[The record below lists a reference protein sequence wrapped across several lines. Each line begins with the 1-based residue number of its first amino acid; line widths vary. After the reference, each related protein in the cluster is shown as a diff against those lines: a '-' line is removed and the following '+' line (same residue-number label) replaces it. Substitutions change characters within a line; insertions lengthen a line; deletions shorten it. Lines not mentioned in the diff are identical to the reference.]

1 MNAYRSF
8 IRPLLFCLPPETA
21 HSWTMAA
28 LRVFSILPFGPAVVK
43 FFSGKVPHSEPV
55 VVSGLAFPNPVGL
68 AAGLDKDAEAVA
80 ALGALGFGFV
90 EVGTLTPKPQPGNPQ
105 PRLFRLPKD
114 RGLINRMGFNN
125 HGVVAAAQRLKNR
138 PAGLVVGGNIGKNKD
153 TPNEQAAQDY
163 VVSLRALH
171 PVVDFFTVNISSP
184 NTPGLRALQSLEPL
198 RELLREVLEERDVHQ
213 PRRPVWVKLAPD
225 LTNEELV
232 ETAQLIVSA
241 GADGI
246 IATNTTITRPPGT
259 EACATKGGL
268 SGAPLLERALKV
280 VRFLVKESGGRI
292 PVVGCGGI
300 TCAADAGRFMDE
312 GACLV
317 QVYSGLVFRGPA
329 LAREIAEGLAWRQ
342 RDWA

>member
-1 MNAYRSF
+1 
-8 IRPLLFCLPPETA
+8 
-21 HSWTMAA
+21 
-28 LRVFSILPFGPAVVK
+28 VVK
-43 FFSGKVPHSEPV
+43 FFSGKVPHSEPL

-153 TPNEQAAQDY
+153 TPNELAAQDY
-163 VVSLRALH
+163 VLSLRALH

-198 RELLREVLEERDVHQ
+198 RELMREVLEERDRHQ

-232 ETAQLIVSA
+232 DTAQLIVSA

-246 IATNTTITRPPGT
+246 IATNTTLSRSGLGT
-259 EACATKGGL
+259 DPLKVEQMGTGGL
-268 SGAPLLERALKV
+268 SGAPLRQRSTDVIRVLRGAVGPDFPLIAVGGVLSGQDAREK
-280 VRFLVKESGGRI
+280 KE
-292 PVVGCGGI
+292 
-300 TCAADAGRFMDE
+300 AG
-312 GACLV
+312 ATLV
-317 QVYSGLVFRGPA
+317 QVYTGLIYEGPQ
-329 LAREIAEGLAWRQ
+329 LVHDCIRAWN
-342 RDWA
+342 D

>member
-225 LTNEELV
+225 RTNEELV

-246 IATNTTITRPPGT
+246 IATNTTLSRSGLVTDPLKVERMG
-259 EACATKGGL
+259 AGGL
-268 SGAPLLERALKV
+268 SGAP
-280 VRFLVKESGGRI
+280 VRQRSTEVIRVLRGAVGPDFPLIAVGGVLSGQDAREKKE
-292 PVVGCGGI
+292 
-300 TCAADAGRFMDE
+300 AG
-312 GACLV
+312 ATLV
-317 QVYSGLVFRGPA
+317 QVYTGLIYEGPQ
-329 LAREIAEGLAWRQ
+329 LVHDCIRAWN
-342 RDWA
+342 D

>member
-8 IRPLLFCLPPETA
+8 IRPLLFCLPPEAA
-21 HSWTMAA
+21 HRWTMAA

-43 FFSGKVPHSEPV
+43 FFSGKVPHSEPL

-90 EVGTLTPKPQPGNPQ
+90 EIGTLTPKPQPGNPQ

-153 TPNEQAAQDY
+153 TPNELAAQDY
-163 VVSLRALH
+163 VLSLRALH

-198 RELLREVLEERDVHQ
+198 RELMREVLEERDRHQ

-232 ETAQLIVSA
+232 DTAQLIVSA

-246 IATNTTITRPPGT
+246 IATNTTLSRSGLGT
-259 EACATKGGL
+259 DPVKVEQMGAGGL
-268 SGAPLLERALKV
+268 SGAPLRQRSTDVIRVLRGAVGPDFPLIAVGGVLSGQDAREK
-280 VRFLVKESGGRI
+280 KE
-292 PVVGCGGI
+292 
-300 TCAADAGRFMDE
+300 AG
-312 GACLV
+312 ATLV
-317 QVYSGLVFRGPA
+317 QVYTGLIYEGPQ
-329 LAREIAEGLAWRQ
+329 LVHDCIRAWN
-342 RDWA
+342 D

>member
-1 MNAYRSF
+1 
-8 IRPLLFCLPPETA
+8 
-21 HSWTMAA
+21 
-28 LRVFSILPFGPAVVK
+28 VVK
-43 FFSGKVPHSEPV
+43 FFSGKVPHSEPL

-153 TPNEQAAQDY
+153 TPNELAAQDY
-163 VVSLRALH
+163 VLSLRALH

-198 RELLREVLEERDVHQ
+198 RELMREVLEERDRHQ

-232 ETAQLIVSA
+232 DTAQLIVSV

-246 IATNTTITRPPGT
+246 IATNTTLSRSGLGT
-259 EACATKGGL
+259 DPLKVEQIGAGGL
-268 SGAPLLERALKV
+268 SGAPLRQRSTDVIRVLRGAVGPDFPLIAVGGVLSGQDAREK
-280 VRFLVKESGGRI
+280 KE
-292 PVVGCGGI
+292 
-300 TCAADAGRFMDE
+300 AG
-312 GACLV
+312 ATLV
-317 QVYSGLVFRGPA
+317 QVYTGLIYEGPQ
-329 LAREIAEGLAWRQ
+329 LVHDCIRAWN
-342 RDWA
+342 D

>member
-8 IRPLLFCLPPETA
+8 IRPLLFCLPPEAA
-21 HSWTMAA
+21 HRWTMAA

-43 FFSGKVPHSEPV
+43 FFSGKVPHSEPL

-68 AAGLDKDAEAVA
+68 AAGPDKDAEAVA

-153 TPNEQAAQDY
+153 TPNELAAQDY
-163 VVSLRALH
+163 VLSLRALH

-198 RELLREVLEERDVHQ
+198 RELMREVLEERDRHQ

-232 ETAQLIVSA
+232 DTAQLIVSA

-246 IATNTTITRPPGT
+246 IATNTTLSRSGLGT
-259 EACATKGGL
+259 DPLKVEQMGAGGL
-268 SGAPLLERALKV
+268 SGAPLRQRSTDVIRVLRGAVGPDFPLIAVGGVLSGQDAREK
-280 VRFLVKESGGRI
+280 KE
-292 PVVGCGGI
+292 
-300 TCAADAGRFMDE
+300 AG
-312 GACLV
+312 ATLV
-317 QVYSGLVFRGPA
+317 QVYTGLIYEGPQ
-329 LAREIAEGLAWRQ
+329 LVHDCIRAWN
-342 RDWA
+342 D

>member
-21 HSWTMAA
+21 HRWTMAA
-28 LRVFSILPFGPAVVK
+28 LRIFSILPFGPSVVK
-43 FFSGKVPHSEPV
+43 LFSGKAPHSEPV
-55 VVSGLAFPNPVGL
+55 VVSGLTFPNPVGL

-153 TPNEQAAQDY
+153 TPNELAAQDY
-163 VVSLRALH
+163 VLSLRALH

-198 RELLREVLEERDVHQ
+198 RELMREVLEERDRHQ

-232 ETAQLIVSA
+232 DTAQLIVSA

-246 IATNTTITRPPGT
+246 IATNTTLSRSGLGT
-259 EACATKGGL
+259 DPIKVEQMGAGGL
-268 SGAPLLERALKV
+268 SGAPLRQRSTDVIRVLRGAVGPDFPLIAVGGVLSGQDAREK
-280 VRFLVKESGGRI
+280 KE
-292 PVVGCGGI
+292 
-300 TCAADAGRFMDE
+300 AG
-312 GACLV
+312 ATLV
-317 QVYSGLVFRGPA
+317 QVYTGLIYEGPQ
-329 LAREIAEGLAWRQ
+329 LIHDCIRAWN
-342 RDWA
+342 D

>member
-8 IRPLLFCLPPETA
+8 IRPLLFYLPPEAA
-21 HSWTMAA
+21 HRWTMAA

-43 FFSGKVPHSEPV
+43 FFSGKVPHSEPL

-153 TPNEQAAQDY
+153 TPNELAAQDY
-163 VVSLRALH
+163 VLSLRALH

-198 RELLREVLEERDVHQ
+198 RELMREVLEERDRHQ

-232 ETAQLIVSA
+232 DTAQLIVSA

-246 IATNTTITRPPGT
+246 IATNTTLSRSGLGT
-259 EACATKGGL
+259 DPLKVEQMGAGGL
-268 SGAPLLERALKV
+268 SGAPLRQRSTDVIRVLRGAVGPDFPLIAVGGVLSGQDAREK
-280 VRFLVKESGGRI
+280 KE
-292 PVVGCGGI
+292 
-300 TCAADAGRFMDE
+300 AG
-312 GACLV
+312 ATLV
-317 QVYSGLVFRGPA
+317 QVYTGLIYEGPQ
-329 LAREIAEGLAWRQ
+329 LVHDCIRAWN
-342 RDWA
+342 D

>member
-8 IRPLLFCLPPETA
+8 IRPLLFCLPPEAA
-21 HSWTMAA
+21 HRWTMAA

-43 FFSGKVPHSEPV
+43 FFSGKVPHSEPL

-125 HGVVAAAQRLKNR
+125 HGVVAAAQRLKKR

-246 IATNTTITRPPGT
+246 IATNTTLSRSGLVTDPLKVERMG
-259 EACATKGGL
+259 AGGL
-268 SGAPLLERALKV
+268 SGAP
-280 VRFLVKESGGRI
+280 VRQRSTEVIRVLRGAVGPDFPLIAVGGVLSGQDAREKKE
-292 PVVGCGGI
+292 
-300 TCAADAGRFMDE
+300 AG
-312 GACLV
+312 ATLV
-317 QVYSGLVFRGPA
+317 QVYTGLIYEGPQ
-329 LAREIAEGLAWRQ
+329 LVHDCIRAWN
-342 RDWA
+342 D

>member
-8 IRPLLFCLPPETA
+8 IRPLLFCLPPEAA
-21 HSWTMAA
+21 HRWTMAA

-43 FFSGKVPHSEPV
+43 FFSGKVPHSEPL

-153 TPNEQAAQDY
+153 TPNELAAQDY
-163 VVSLRALH
+163 VLSLRALH

-198 RELLREVLEERDVHQ
+198 RELMREVLEERDRHQ

-232 ETAQLIVSA
+232 DTAQLIVSA

-246 IATNTTITRPPGT
+246 IATNTTLSRSGLGT
-259 EACATKGGL
+259 DPVKVEQMGAGGL
-268 SGAPLLERALKV
+268 SGAPLRQRSTDVIRVLRGAVGPDFPLIAVGGVLSGQDAREK
-280 VRFLVKESGGRI
+280 KE
-292 PVVGCGGI
+292 
-300 TCAADAGRFMDE
+300 AG
-312 GACLV
+312 ATLV
-317 QVYSGLVFRGPA
+317 QVYTGLIYEGPQ
-329 LAREIAEGLAWRQ
+329 LVHDCIRAWN
-342 RDWA
+342 D

>member
-8 IRPLLFCLPPETA
+8 IRPLLFCLPPEAA
-21 HSWTMAA
+21 HRWTMAA

-43 FFSGKVPHSEPV
+43 FFSGKVPHSEPL

-153 TPNEQAAQDY
+153 TPNELAAQDY
-163 VVSLRALH
+163 VLSLRALH

-198 RELLREVLEERDVHQ
+198 RELMREVLEERDRHQ

-232 ETAQLIVSA
+232 DTAQLIVSA

-246 IATNTTITRPPGT
+246 IATNTTLSRSGLGT
-259 EACATKGGL
+259 DPLKVEQMGTGGL
-268 SGAPLLERALKV
+268 SGAPLRQRSTDVIRVLRGAVGPDFPLIAVGGVLSGQDAREK
-280 VRFLVKESGGRI
+280 KE
-292 PVVGCGGI
+292 
-300 TCAADAGRFMDE
+300 AG
-312 GACLV
+312 ATLV
-317 QVYSGLVFRGPA
+317 QVYTGLIYEGPQ
-329 LAREIAEGLAWRQ
+329 LVHDCIRAWN
-342 RDWA
+342 D

>member
-1 MNAYRSF
+1 
-8 IRPLLFCLPPETA
+8 
-21 HSWTMAA
+21 MAA

-246 IATNTTITRPPGT
+246 IATNTTLSRSGLVTDPLKVERMG
-259 EACATKGGL
+259 AGGL
-268 SGAPLLERALKV
+268 SGAP
-280 VRFLVKESGGRI
+280 VRQRSTEVIRVLRGAVGPDFPLIAVGGVLSGQDAREKKE
-292 PVVGCGGI
+292 
-300 TCAADAGRFMDE
+300 AG
-312 GACLV
+312 ATLV
-317 QVYSGLVFRGPA
+317 QVYTGLIYEGPQ
-329 LAREIAEGLAWRQ
+329 LVHDCIRAWN
-342 RDWA
+342 D

>member
-8 IRPLLFCLPPETA
+8 IRPLLFCLPPEAA
-21 HSWTMAA
+21 HRWTMAA

-43 FFSGKVPHSEPV
+43 FFSGKVPHSEPL

-153 TPNEQAAQDY
+153 TPNELAAQDY
-163 VVSLRALH
+163 VLSLRALH

-198 RELLREVLEERDVHQ
+198 RELMREVLEERDRHQ

-232 ETAQLIVSA
+232 DTAQLIVSA

-246 IATNTTITRPPGT
+246 IATNTTLSRSGLGT
-259 EACATKGGL
+259 DPLKVEQMGAGGL
-268 SGAPLLERALKV
+268 SGAPLRQRSTDVIRVLRGAVGPDFPLIAVGGVLSGQDAREK
-280 VRFLVKESGGRI
+280 KE
-292 PVVGCGGI
+292 
-300 TCAADAGRFMDE
+300 AG
-312 GACLV
+312 ATLV
-317 QVYSGLVFRGPA
+317 QVYTGLIYEGPQ
-329 LAREIAEGLAWRQ
+329 LVHDCIRAWN
-342 RDWA
+342 D

>member
-8 IRPLLFCLPPETA
+8 IRPLLFCLPPEAA
-21 HSWTMAA
+21 HRWTMAA

-43 FFSGKVPHSEPV
+43 FFSGKVPHSEPL

-246 IATNTTITRPPGT
+246 IATNTTISRSGLGT
-259 EACATKGGL
+259 DPLKVEQIGAGGL
-268 SGAPLLERALKV
+268 SGAPLRQRSTDVIRVLRGAVGPDFPLIAVGGVLSGQDAREK
-280 VRFLVKESGGRI
+280 KE
-292 PVVGCGGI
+292 
-300 TCAADAGRFMDE
+300 AG
-312 GACLV
+312 ATLV
-317 QVYSGLVFRGPA
+317 QVYTGLIYEGPQ
-329 LAREIAEGLAWRQ
+329 LVHDCIRAWN
-342 RDWA
+342 D

>member
-184 NTPGLRALQSLEPL
+184 NTPGLRLLQSLEPL
-198 RELLREVLEERDVHQ
+198 RELMREVLEERDRHQ

-246 IATNTTITRPPGT
+246 IATNTTLSRSGLVTDPLKVERMG
-259 EACATKGGL
+259 AGGL
-268 SGAPLLERALKV
+268 SGAP
-280 VRFLVKESGGRI
+280 VRQRSTEVIRVLRGAVGPDFPLIAVGGVLSGQDAREKKE
-292 PVVGCGGI
+292 
-300 TCAADAGRFMDE
+300 AG
-312 GACLV
+312 ATLV
-317 QVYSGLVFRGPA
+317 QVYTGLIYEGPQ
-329 LAREIAEGLAWRQ
+329 LVHDCIRAWN
-342 RDWA
+342 D

>member
-8 IRPLLFCLPPETA
+8 IRPLLFCLPPEAA
-21 HSWTMAA
+21 HRWTMAA

-43 FFSGKVPHSEPV
+43 FFSGKVPHSEPL
-55 VVSGLAFPNPVGL
+55 VVSGLVFPNPVGL

-153 TPNEQAAQDY
+153 TPNELAAQDY
-163 VVSLRALH
+163 VLSLRALH

-198 RELLREVLEERDVHQ
+198 RELMREVLEERDRHQ

-232 ETAQLIVSA
+232 DTAQLIVSA

-246 IATNTTITRPPGT
+246 IATNTTLSRSGLGT
-259 EACATKGGL
+259 DPLKVEQMGAGGL
-268 SGAPLLERALKV
+268 SGAPLRQRSTDVIRVLRGAVGPDFPLIAVGGVLSGQDAREK
-280 VRFLVKESGGRI
+280 KE
-292 PVVGCGGI
+292 
-300 TCAADAGRFMDE
+300 AG
-312 GACLV
+312 ATLV
-317 QVYSGLVFRGPA
+317 QVYTGLIYEGPQ
-329 LAREIAEGLAWRQ
+329 LVHDCIRAWN
-342 RDWA
+342 D

>member
-21 HSWTMAA
+21 HRWTMAA
-28 LRVFSILPFGPAVVK
+28 LRIFSILPFGPSVVK
-43 FFSGKVPHSEPV
+43 LFSGKAPHSEPV
-55 VVSGLAFPNPVGL
+55 VVSGLTFPNPVGL

-105 PRLFRLPKD
+105 PRLFRLPQD

-125 HGVVAAAQRLKNR
+125 HGVVAAAKRLKKR

-153 TPNEQAAQDY
+153 TPNELAAQDY
-163 VVSLRALH
+163 VLSLRALH

-198 RELLREVLEERDVHQ
+198 RELLREVLQERDLHQ

-232 ETAQLIVSA
+232 ETAQLIVSS

-246 IATNTTITRPPGT
+246 IATNTTLSRSGLGT
-259 EACATKGGL
+259 DPLKVERMGAGGL
-268 SGAPLLERALKV
+268 SGAP
-280 VRFLVKESGGRI
+280 VRQRSTDVIRILRGAVGPDFPLIAVGGVLSGQDAREKKE
-292 PVVGCGGI
+292 
-300 TCAADAGRFMDE
+300 AG
-312 GACLV
+312 ATLV
-317 QVYSGLVFRGPA
+317 QVYTGLIYEGPQ
-329 LAREIAEGLAWRQ
+329 LVHDCIRAWN
-342 RDWA
+342 D

>member
-55 VVSGLAFPNPVGL
+55 VVSGLTFPNPVGL

-246 IATNTTITRPPGT
+246 IATNTTISRSGLVT
-259 EACATKGGL
+259 EPLKVERMGAGGL
-268 SGAPLLERALKV
+268 SGAP
-280 VRFLVKESGGRI
+280 VRQRSTEVIRVLRGAVGPDFPLIAVGGVLSGQDAREKKE
-292 PVVGCGGI
+292 
-300 TCAADAGRFMDE
+300 AG
-312 GACLV
+312 ATLV
-317 QVYSGLVFRGPA
+317 QVYTGLIYEGPQ
-329 LAREIAEGLAWRQ
+329 LVHNCIRAWN
-342 RDWA
+342 D

>member
-55 VVSGLAFPNPVGL
+55 VVSGLTFPNPVGL

-246 IATNTTITRPPGT
+246 IATNTTLSRSGLVT
-259 EACATKGGL
+259 EPLKVERMGAGGL
-268 SGAPLLERALKV
+268 SGAP
-280 VRFLVKESGGRI
+280 VRQRSTEVIRVLRGAVGPDFPLIAVGGVLSGQDAREKKE
-292 PVVGCGGI
+292 
-300 TCAADAGRFMDE
+300 AG
-312 GACLV
+312 ATLV
-317 QVYSGLVFRGPA
+317 QVYTGLIYEGPQ
-329 LAREIAEGLAWRQ
+329 LVHNCIRAWN
-342 RDWA
+342 D

>member
-8 IRPLLFCLPPETA
+8 IRPLLFCLPPEAA
-21 HSWTMAA
+21 HRWTMAA

-43 FFSGKVPHSEPV
+43 FFSGKVPHSEPL

-90 EVGTLTPKPQPGNPQ
+90 EIGTLTPKPQPGNPQ

-153 TPNEQAAQDY
+153 TPNELAAQDY
-163 VVSLRALH
+163 VLSLRALH

-198 RELLREVLEERDVHQ
+198 RNLLSEVLQERDLHQ

-232 ETAQLIVSA
+232 DTAQLIVSA

-246 IATNTTITRPPGT
+246 IATNTTLSRSGLGT
-259 EACATKGGL
+259 DPIKVEQMGAGGL
-268 SGAPLLERALKV
+268 SGAPLRQRSTDVIRVLRGAVGPDFPLIAVGGVLSGQDAREK
-280 VRFLVKESGGRI
+280 KE
-292 PVVGCGGI
+292 
-300 TCAADAGRFMDE
+300 AG
-312 GACLV
+312 ATLV
-317 QVYSGLVFRGPA
+317 QVYTGLIYEGPQ
-329 LAREIAEGLAWRQ
+329 LVHDCIRAWN
-342 RDWA
+342 D

>member
-8 IRPLLFCLPPETA
+8 IRPLLFCLPPEAA
-21 HSWTMAA
+21 HRWTMAA

-43 FFSGKVPHSEPV
+43 FFSGKVPHSEPL

-153 TPNEQAAQDY
+153 TPNELAAQDY
-163 VVSLRALH
+163 VLSLRALH

-198 RELLREVLEERDVHQ
+198 RELMREVLEERDRHQ

-232 ETAQLIVSA
+232 DTAQLIVSA

-246 IATNTTITRPPGT
+246 IATNTTLSRSGLGT
-259 EACATKGGL
+259 DPLKVEQMGAGGL
-268 SGAPLLERALKV
+268 SGAPLRQRSTDVIRVLRGAVGPDFPLIAVGGVLSGQDAREK
-280 VRFLVKESGGRI
+280 KE
-292 PVVGCGGI
+292 
-300 TCAADAGRFMDE
+300 AG
-312 GACLV
+312 ATLV
-317 QVYSGLVFRGPA
+317 QVYTGLIYEGPQ
-329 LAREIAEGLAWRQ
+329 LIHDCIRAWN
-342 RDWA
+342 D

>member
-246 IATNTTITRPPGT
+246 IATNTTLSRSGLVTDPLKVERMG
-259 EACATKGGL
+259 AGGL
-268 SGAPLLERALKV
+268 SGAP
-280 VRFLVKESGGRI
+280 VRQRSTEVIRVLRGAVGPDFPLIAVGGVLSGQDAREKKE
-292 PVVGCGGI
+292 
-300 TCAADAGRFMDE
+300 AG
-312 GACLV
+312 ATLV
-317 QVYSGLVFRGPA
+317 QVYTGLIYEGPQ
-329 LAREIAEGLAWRQ
+329 LVHDCIRAWN
-342 RDWA
+342 D

>member
-8 IRPLLFCLPPETA
+8 IRPLLFCLPPEAA
-21 HSWTMAA
+21 HRWTMAA

-43 FFSGKVPHSEPV
+43 FFSGKVPHSEPL

-198 RELLREVLEERDVHQ
+198 RELMREVLEERDRHQ

-232 ETAQLIVSA
+232 DTAQLIVSV

-246 IATNTTITRPPGT
+246 IATNTTLSRSGLGT
-259 EACATKGGL
+259 DPLKVEQIGAGGL
-268 SGAPLLERALKV
+268 SGAPLRQRSTDVIRVLRGAVGPDFPLIAVGGVLSGQDAREK
-280 VRFLVKESGGRI
+280 KE
-292 PVVGCGGI
+292 
-300 TCAADAGRFMDE
+300 AG
-312 GACLV
+312 ATLV
-317 QVYSGLVFRGPA
+317 QVYTGLIYEGPQ
-329 LAREIAEGLAWRQ
+329 LVHDCIRAWN
-342 RDWA
+342 D

>member
-1 MNAYRSF
+1 
-8 IRPLLFCLPPETA
+8 
-21 HSWTMAA
+21 
-28 LRVFSILPFGPAVVK
+28 VVK
-43 FFSGKVPHSEPV
+43 FFSGKVPHSEPL

-153 TPNEQAAQDY
+153 TPNELAAQDY
-163 VVSLRALH
+163 VLSLRALH

-198 RELLREVLEERDVHQ
+198 RELMREVLEERDRHQ

-232 ETAQLIVSA
+232 DTAQLIVSA

-246 IATNTTITRPPGT
+246 IATNTTLSRSGLGT
-259 EACATKGGL
+259 DPLKVEQMGAGGL
-268 SGAPLLERALKV
+268 SGAPLRQRSTDVIRVLRGAVGPDFPLIAVGGVLSGQDAREK
-280 VRFLVKESGGRI
+280 KE
-292 PVVGCGGI
+292 
-300 TCAADAGRFMDE
+300 AG
-312 GACLV
+312 ATLV
-317 QVYSGLVFRGPA
+317 QVYTGLIYEGPQ
-329 LAREIAEGLAWRQ
+329 LVHDCIRAWN
-342 RDWA
+342 D

>member
-8 IRPLLFCLPPETA
+8 IRPLLFCLPPEAA
-21 HSWTMAA
+21 HRWTMAA

-43 FFSGKVPHSEPV
+43 FFSGKVPHSEPL

-68 AAGLDKDAEAVA
+68 AAGLDKDAEAVS

-153 TPNEQAAQDY
+153 TPNELAAQDY
-163 VVSLRALH
+163 VLSLRALH

-198 RELLREVLEERDVHQ
+198 RELMREVLEERDRHQ

-232 ETAQLIVSA
+232 DTAQLIVSA

-246 IATNTTITRPPGT
+246 IATNTTLSRSGLGT
-259 EACATKGGL
+259 DPLKVEQMGAGGL
-268 SGAPLLERALKV
+268 SGAPLRQRSTDVIRVLRGAVGPDFPLIAVGGVLSGQDAREK
-280 VRFLVKESGGRI
+280 KE
-292 PVVGCGGI
+292 
-300 TCAADAGRFMDE
+300 AG
-312 GACLV
+312 ATLV
-317 QVYSGLVFRGPA
+317 QVYTGLIYEGPQ
-329 LAREIAEGLAWRQ
+329 LVHDCIRAWN
-342 RDWA
+342 D

>member
-8 IRPLLFCLPPETA
+8 IRPLLFCLPPEAA
-21 HSWTMAA
+21 HRWTMAA

-43 FFSGKVPHSEPV
+43 FFSGKVPHSEPL

-153 TPNEQAAQDY
+153 TPNELAAQDY
-163 VVSLRALH
+163 VLSLRALH

-198 RELLREVLEERDVHQ
+198 RELMREVLEERDRHQ

-232 ETAQLIVSA
+232 DTAQLIVSA

-246 IATNTTITRPPGT
+246 IATNTTLSRSGLGT
-259 EACATKGGL
+259 DPLKVEQIGAGGL
-268 SGAPLLERALKV
+268 SGAPLRQRSTDVIRVLRGAVGPDFPLIAV
-280 VRFLVKESGGRI
+280 GGVLSGQ
-292 PVVGCGGI
+292 
-300 TCAADAGRFMDE
+300 DARE
-312 GACLV
+312 KNEAGATLV
-317 QVYSGLVFRGPA
+317 QVYTGLIYEGPQ
-329 LAREIAEGLAWRQ
+329 LVHDCIRAWN
-342 RDWA
+342 D

>member
-8 IRPLLFCLPPETA
+8 IRPLLFCLPPEAA
-21 HSWTMAA
+21 HRWTMAA

-43 FFSGKVPHSEPV
+43 FFSGKVPHSEPL

-153 TPNEQAAQDY
+153 TPNELAAQDY
-163 VVSLRALH
+163 VLSLRALH

-198 RELLREVLEERDVHQ
+198 RELMREVLEERDRHQ

-232 ETAQLIVSA
+232 DTAQLIVSA

-246 IATNTTITRPPGT
+246 IATNTTLSRSGLGT
-259 EACATKGGL
+259 DPIKVEQMGAGGL
-268 SGAPLLERALKV
+268 SGAPLRQRSTDVIRVLRGAVGPDFPLIAVGGVLSGQDAREK
-280 VRFLVKESGGRI
+280 KE
-292 PVVGCGGI
+292 
-300 TCAADAGRFMDE
+300 AG
-312 GACLV
+312 ATLV
-317 QVYSGLVFRGPA
+317 QVYTGLIYEGPQ
-329 LAREIAEGLAWRQ
+329 LIHDCIRAWN
-342 RDWA
+342 D

>member
-21 HSWTMAA
+21 HRWTMAA
-28 LRVFSILPFGPAVVK
+28 LRIFSILPFGPSVVK
-43 FFSGKVPHSEPV
+43 LFSGKAPHSEPV
-55 VVSGLAFPNPVGL
+55 VVSGLTFPNPVGL

-153 TPNEQAAQDY
+153 TPNELAAQDY
-163 VVSLRALH
+163 VLSLRALH

-198 RELLREVLEERDVHQ
+198 RELMREVLEERDRHQ

-232 ETAQLIVSA
+232 DTAQLIVSA

-246 IATNTTITRPPGT
+246 IATNTTLSRSGLGT
-259 EACATKGGL
+259 DPVKVEQMGAGGL
-268 SGAPLLERALKV
+268 SGAPLRQRSTDVIRVLRGAVGPDFPLIAVGGVLSGQDAREK
-280 VRFLVKESGGRI
+280 KE
-292 PVVGCGGI
+292 
-300 TCAADAGRFMDE
+300 AG
-312 GACLV
+312 ATLV
-317 QVYSGLVFRGPA
+317 QVYTGLIYEGPQ
-329 LAREIAEGLAWRQ
+329 LVHDCIRAWN
-342 RDWA
+342 D

>member
-8 IRPLLFCLPPETA
+8 IRPLLFCLPPEAA
-21 HSWTMAA
+21 HRWTMAA

-43 FFSGKVPHSEPV
+43 FFSGKVPHSEPL

-246 IATNTTITRPPGT
+246 IATNTTLSRSGLVTDPLKVERMG
-259 EACATKGGL
+259 AGGL
-268 SGAPLLERALKV
+268 SGAP
-280 VRFLVKESGGRI
+280 VRQRSTEVIRVLRGAVGPDFPLIAVGGVLSGQDAREKKE
-292 PVVGCGGI
+292 
-300 TCAADAGRFMDE
+300 AG
-312 GACLV
+312 ATLV
-317 QVYSGLVFRGPA
+317 QVYTGLIYEGPQ
-329 LAREIAEGLAWRQ
+329 LVHDCIRAWN
-342 RDWA
+342 D

>member
-8 IRPLLFCLPPETA
+8 IRPLLFYLPPEAA
-21 HSWTMAA
+21 HRWTMAA

-43 FFSGKVPHSEPV
+43 FFSGKVPHSEPL

-90 EVGTLTPKPQPGNPQ
+90 EIGTLTPKPQPGNPQ

-153 TPNEQAAQDY
+153 TPNELAAQDY
-163 VVSLRALH
+163 VLSLRALH

-198 RELLREVLEERDVHQ
+198 RELMREVLEERDRHQ

-232 ETAQLIVSA
+232 DTAQLIVSA

-246 IATNTTITRPPGT
+246 IATNTTLSRSGLGT
-259 EACATKGGL
+259 DPLKVEQMGAGGL
-268 SGAPLLERALKV
+268 SGAPLRQRSTDVIRVLRGAVGPDFPLIAVGGVLSGQDAREK
-280 VRFLVKESGGRI
+280 KE
-292 PVVGCGGI
+292 
-300 TCAADAGRFMDE
+300 AG
-312 GACLV
+312 ATLV
-317 QVYSGLVFRGPA
+317 QVYTGLIYEGPQ
-329 LAREIAEGLAWRQ
+329 LVHDCIRAWN
-342 RDWA
+342 D

>member
-8 IRPLLFCLPPETA
+8 IRPLLFCLPPEAA
-21 HSWTMAA
+21 HRWTMAA

-43 FFSGKVPHSEPV
+43 FFSGKVPHSEPL

-153 TPNEQAAQDY
+153 TPNELAAQDY
-163 VVSLRALH
+163 VLSLRALH
-171 PVVDFFTVNISSP
+171 PVGDFFTVNISSP

-198 RELLREVLEERDVHQ
+198 RELMREVLEERDRHQ

-232 ETAQLIVSA
+232 DTAQLIVSA

-246 IATNTTITRPPGT
+246 IATNTTLSRSGLGT
-259 EACATKGGL
+259 DPLKVEQMGTGGL
-268 SGAPLLERALKV
+268 SGAPLRQRSTDVIRVLRGAVGPDFPLIAGGGVLSGKDAREK
-280 VRFLVKESGGRI
+280 KE
-292 PVVGCGGI
+292 
-300 TCAADAGRFMDE
+300 AG
-312 GACLV
+312 ATLV
-317 QVYSGLVFRGPA
+317 QVYTGLIYEGPH
-329 LAREIAEGLAWRQ
+329 LVHDCIRAWN
-342 RDWA
+342 D

>member
-8 IRPLLFCLPPETA
+8 IRPLLFCLPPEAA
-21 HSWTMAA
+21 HRWTMAA

-43 FFSGKVPHSEPV
+43 FFSGKVPHSEPL

-90 EVGTLTPKPQPGNPQ
+90 EIGTLTPKPQPGNPQ

-153 TPNEQAAQDY
+153 TPNELAAQDY
-163 VVSLRALH
+163 VLSLRALH

-198 RELLREVLEERDVHQ
+198 RELMREVLEERDRHQ

-232 ETAQLIVSA
+232 DTAQLIVSA

-246 IATNTTITRPPGT
+246 IATNTTLSRSGLGT
-259 EACATKGGL
+259 DPLKVEQMGAGGL
-268 SGAPLLERALKV
+268 SGAPLRQRSTDVIRVLRGAVGPDFPLIAVGGVLSGQDAREK
-280 VRFLVKESGGRI
+280 KE
-292 PVVGCGGI
+292 
-300 TCAADAGRFMDE
+300 AG
-312 GACLV
+312 ATLV
-317 QVYSGLVFRGPA
+317 QVYTGLIYEGPQ
-329 LAREIAEGLAWRQ
+329 LVHDCIRAWN
-342 RDWA
+342 D

>member
-21 HSWTMAA
+21 HRWTMAA
-28 LRVFSILPFGPAVVK
+28 LRIFSILPFGPSVVK
-43 FFSGKVPHSEPV
+43 LFSGKAPHSEPV
-55 VVSGLAFPNPVGL
+55 VVSGLTFPNPVGL

-153 TPNEQAAQDY
+153 TPNELAAQDY
-163 VVSLRALH
+163 VLSLRALH
-171 PVVDFFTVNISSP
+171 PVVDFFTVNVSSP

-198 RELLREVLEERDVHQ
+198 RNLLSEVLQERDLHQ

-232 ETAQLIVSA
+232 DTAQLIVSA

-246 IATNTTITRPPGT
+246 IATNTTLSRSGLGT
-259 EACATKGGL
+259 DPLKVEQMGTGGL
-268 SGAPLLERALKV
+268 SGAPLRQRSTDVIRVLRGAVGPDFPLIAVGGVLSGQDAREK
-280 VRFLVKESGGRI
+280 KE
-292 PVVGCGGI
+292 
-300 TCAADAGRFMDE
+300 AG
-312 GACLV
+312 ATLV
-317 QVYSGLVFRGPA
+317 QVYTGLIYEGPQ
-329 LAREIAEGLAWRQ
+329 LVHDCIRAWN
-342 RDWA
+342 D

>member
-21 HSWTMAA
+21 HRWTMAA
-28 LRVFSILPFGPAVVK
+28 LRIFSILPFGPSVVK
-43 FFSGKVPHSEPV
+43 LFSGKAPHSEPV
-55 VVSGLAFPNPVGL
+55 VVSGLTFPNPVGL
-68 AAGLDKDAEAVA
+68 AAGLDKDAESVA

-153 TPNEQAAQDY
+153 TPNELAAQDY
-163 VVSLRALH
+163 VLSLRALH

-198 RELLREVLEERDVHQ
+198 RNLLSEVLQERDRHQ

-246 IATNTTITRPPGT
+246 IATNTTLSRSGLGT
-259 EACATKGGL
+259 DPKKVEQMGAGGL
-268 SGAPLLERALKV
+268 SGAP
-280 VRFLVKESGGRI
+280 VRQRSTDVIRVLRGAVGPDFPLIAVGGVLSGKDAREKKE
-292 PVVGCGGI
+292 
-300 TCAADAGRFMDE
+300 AG
-312 GACLV
+312 ATLV
-317 QVYSGLVFRGPA
+317 QVYTGLIYEGPQ
-329 LAREIAEGLAWRQ
+329 LVHDCIRAWN
-342 RDWA
+342 D

>member
-8 IRPLLFCLPPETA
+8 IRPLLFCLPPEAA
-21 HSWTMAA
+21 HRWTMAA

-43 FFSGKVPHSEPV
+43 FFSGKVPYSEPL

-153 TPNEQAAQDY
+153 TPNELAAQDY
-163 VVSLRALH
+163 VLSLRALH

-198 RELLREVLEERDVHQ
+198 RELMREVLEERDRHQ

-232 ETAQLIVSA
+232 DTAQLIVSA

-246 IATNTTITRPPGT
+246 IATNTTLSRSGLGT
-259 EACATKGGL
+259 DPLKVEQMGAGGL
-268 SGAPLLERALKV
+268 SGAPLRQRSTDVIRVLRGAVGPDFPLIAVGGVLSGQDAREK
-280 VRFLVKESGGRI
+280 KE
-292 PVVGCGGI
+292 
-300 TCAADAGRFMDE
+300 AG
-312 GACLV
+312 ATLV
-317 QVYSGLVFRGPA
+317 QVYTGLIYEGPQ
-329 LAREIAEGLAWRQ
+329 LVHDCIRAWN
-342 RDWA
+342 D

>member
-1 MNAYRSF
+1 
-8 IRPLLFCLPPETA
+8 LT
-21 HSWTMAA
+21 
-28 LRVFSILPFGPAVVK
+28 
-43 FFSGKVPHSEPV
+43 
-55 VVSGLAFPNPVGL
+55 FPNPVGL

-153 TPNEQAAQDY
+153 TPNELAAQDY
-163 VVSLRALH
+163 VLSLRALH
-171 PVVDFFTVNISSP
+171 PVVDFFTVNVSSP

-198 RELLREVLEERDVHQ
+198 RNLLSEVLQERDLHQ

-232 ETAQLIVSA
+232 DTAQLIVSV

-246 IATNTTITRPPGT
+246 IATNTTLSRSGLGT
-259 EACATKGGL
+259 DPLKVEQIGAGGL
-268 SGAPLLERALKV
+268 SGAPLRQRSTDVIRVLRGAVGPDFPLIAVGGVLSGQDAREK
-280 VRFLVKESGGRI
+280 KE
-292 PVVGCGGI
+292 
-300 TCAADAGRFMDE
+300 AG
-312 GACLV
+312 ATLV
-317 QVYSGLVFRGPA
+317 QVYTGLIYEGPQ
-329 LAREIAEGLAWRQ
+329 LVHDCIRAWN
-342 RDWA
+342 D

>member
-8 IRPLLFCLPPETA
+8 IRPLLFCLPPEAA
-21 HSWTMAA
+21 HRWTMAA

-153 TPNEQAAQDY
+153 TPNELAAQDY
-163 VVSLRALH
+163 VLSLRALH

-184 NTPGLRALQSLEPL
+184 NTPGLRLLQSLEPL
-198 RELLREVLEERDVHQ
+198 RELMREVLEERDRHQ

-232 ETAQLIVSA
+232 DTAQLIVSV

-246 IATNTTITRPPGT
+246 IATNTTLSRSGLGT
-259 EACATKGGL
+259 DPLKVEQIGAGGL
-268 SGAPLLERALKV
+268 SGAPLRQRSTDVIRVLRGAVGPDFPLIAVGGVLSGQDAREK
-280 VRFLVKESGGRI
+280 KE
-292 PVVGCGGI
+292 
-300 TCAADAGRFMDE
+300 AG
-312 GACLV
+312 ATLV
-317 QVYSGLVFRGPA
+317 QVYTGLIYEGPQ
-329 LAREIAEGLAWRQ
+329 LVHDCIRAWN
-342 RDWA
+342 D